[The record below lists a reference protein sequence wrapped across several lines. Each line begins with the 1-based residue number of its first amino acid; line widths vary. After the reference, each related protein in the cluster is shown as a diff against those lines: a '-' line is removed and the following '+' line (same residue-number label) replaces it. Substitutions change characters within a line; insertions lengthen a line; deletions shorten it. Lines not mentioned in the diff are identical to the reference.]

1 MIFFSAALAHL
12 LAVMSPGPDTAIIF
26 HQSFAKGRAQ
36 GILTALGIG
45 FGIFIHC
52 FFAISGITLLIY
64 SSEEAK
70 FLVKCLGALY
80 LLYLGIS
87 FLISKKS
94 SKSDEDES
102 KVFFKNPFIIGLV
115 TNLLNIKAFLFTVS
129 LFSFINLDPSS
140 LMSIIYLL
148 YFPLITA
155 AWFSFVTYALTHDSL
170 GDIFNKHSDNI
181 QLTSSVFIAGLGLL
195 ILLQTLYGLLCSPA
209 ICKLN

>member
-26 HQSFAKGRAQ
+26 HQSFARGRAQ
-36 GILTALGIG
+36 GILTAVGIG

-52 FFAISGITLLIY
+52 LFAISGITLLIY

-70 FLVKCLGALY
+70 FFVKCLGALY

-87 FLISKKS
+87 FFISKKS
-94 SKSDEDES
+94 SKSDET
-102 KVFFKNPFIIGLV
+102 KVIFKNPFVIGLV

-155 AWFSFVTYALTHDSL
+155 AWFSFVTYALTHRSM

-181 QLTSSVFIAGLGLL
+181 QFASSAFIAGLGLL
-195 ILLQTLYGLLCSPA
+195 ILLQTLYGLL
-209 ICKLN
+209 

>member
-36 GILTALGIG
+36 GFLTALGIG

-52 FFAISGITLLIY
+52 FFAISGISLLIY
-64 SSEEAK
+64 SSAEAK
-70 FLVKCLGALY
+70 FFIKCLGALY

-87 FLISKKS
+87 FFISKKS

-102 KVFFKNPFIIGLV
+102 KVFFKNPFVIGLV

-148 YFPLITA
+148 YFPIITA
-155 AWFSFVTYALTHDSL
+155 AWFSFVTYALTHHSM

-181 QLTSSVFIAGLGLL
+181 QFASSVFIAGLGLL
-195 ILLQTLYGLLCSPA
+195 ILLQTLYGLL
-209 ICKLN
+209 

>member
-36 GILTALGIG
+36 GILTAAGIG

-52 FFAISGITLLIY
+52 LFAISGISLLIY
-64 SSEEAK
+64 SSDEVK
-70 FLVKCLGALY
+70 FFVKCLGALY
-80 LLYLGIS
+80 LLYLGIG
-87 FLISKKS
+87 FFISKKS
-94 SKSDEDES
+94 SKSDET
-102 KVFFKNPFIIGLV
+102 KVIFNNPFVIGLV
-115 TNLLNIKAFLFTVS
+115 TNLLNVKAFLFTVS

-155 AWFSFVTYALTHDSL
+155 AWFSFVTYALTHQSM

-181 QLTSSVFIAGLGLL
+181 QFASSAFIAGLGLL
-195 ILLQTLYGLLCSPA
+195 ILLQTLYGLL
-209 ICKLN
+209 

>member
-26 HQSFAKGRAQ
+26 HQSFVKGRVQ

-52 FFAISGITLLIY
+52 FFAISGISLLIY
-64 SSEEAK
+64 SSAEAK
-70 FLVKCLGALY
+70 FFIKCLGALY

-87 FLISKKS
+87 FFITKKS
-94 SKSDEDES
+94 SKSKDT
-102 KVFFKNPFIIGLV
+102 KVLFNNPFVIGLV

-148 YFPLITA
+148 YFPIITA
-155 AWFSFVTYALTHDSL
+155 AWFCFVTYALTHNSM
-170 GDIFNKHSDNI
+170 GDIFNKHSNNI
-181 QLTSSVFIAGLGLL
+181 QFASSVFIAGLGLL
-195 ILLQTLYGLLCSPA
+195 ILLQTLYGLL
-209 ICKLN
+209 

>member
-26 HQSFAKGRAQ
+26 HQSFVKGRAQ
-36 GILTALGIG
+36 GILTAVGIG

-52 FFAISGITLLIY
+52 LFAVSGITLLIY
-64 SSEEAK
+64 SSEEAT
-70 FLVKCLGALY
+70 FFIKCLGALY

-87 FLISKKS
+87 FFISKKS
-94 SKSDEDES
+94 SKSDETN
-102 KVFFKNPFIIGLV
+102 VIFKNPFVIGLV

-155 AWFSFVTYALTHDSL
+155 AWFSFVTYALTHYSM

-181 QLTSSVFIAGLGLL
+181 QFASSAFIVGLGLL
-195 ILLQTLYGLLCSPA
+195 ILLQTLYGLL
-209 ICKLN
+209 